1 MTVDGDAGWMA
12 RAVALAEGGRGAA
25 SPNPM
30 VGAVLVLDG
39 RVVGEGFHRAAG
51 EPHAEVAALAAAG
64 PLAAGA
70 TCYVTLEPCAHHGRT
85 PPCVDALLQAGV
97 ARVVA
102 ALTDPDR
109 RVDGAGLARL
119 RAAGVTVTV
128 GVGAEAAAEQN
139 AAYLTHRR
147 LGRPR
152 VTLKAA
158 ASLDG
163 KVAAPDG
170 SSQWITGPAARAD
183 AHRLRA
189 EADAVAVGAGTARA
203 DDPRL
208 TARPPRPTGARPT
221 GARPT
226 GSRPTGAPPWGSPD
240 PSGPWGSP
248 DPSGLRGS
256 PEPSGLRGSP
266 EPSGL
271 RGSPDPS
278 GHVGRQPLRVL
289 VDAAGRVGPHC
300 HLFDA
305 AAPTMVATTAAAPAS
320 AVDAWKRAGAEVLV
334 CPEAPWGDG
343 GRGVDLAEL
352 AAALGRLGVLELLV
366 EGGPRLHA
374 SFWAAGLAD
383 RLVWYLAPLVIGGDG
398 APGLL
403 RGGGA
408 PTLAAARALRIA
420 SVERLGAD
428 LRVVAYPVSPGH
440 PLGVPRTPPDEAA
453 AGHPVPAP
461 TSPPQEGS

>member
-1 MTVDGDAGWMA
+1 MA
-12 RAVALAEGGRGAA
+12 RALELAERGRGST
-25 SPNPM
+25 SPNPL
-30 VGAVLVLDG
+30 VGAVLVRDG
-39 RVVGEGFHRAAG
+39 RLLAEGFHRARG
-51 EPHAEVAALAAAG
+51 EPHAEALALAAAG
-64 PLAAGA
+64 PAALGA

-102 ALTDPDR
+102 ALPDPDP
-109 RVDGAGLARL
+109 RVDGDGLARL
-119 RAAGVTVTV
+119 RAAGITVTV
-128 GVGAEAAAEQN
+128 GVGAAAAAAQN

-189 EADAVAVGAGTARA
+189 EADAVVVGAGTALA

-208 TARPPRPTGARPT
+208 TARLPRPTGE
-221 GARPT
+221 
-226 GSRPTGAPPWGSPD
+226 PP
-240 PSGPWGSP
+240 
-248 DPSGLRGS
+248 
-256 PEPSGLRGSP
+256 
-266 EPSGL
+266 

-278 GHVGRQPLRVL
+278 GHVARQPLRVL
-289 VDAAGRVGPHC
+289 VDAAGRVGATG

-305 AAPTMVATTAAAPAS
+305 AAPTLVATTAAAPAA
-320 AVDAWKRAGAEVLV
+320 AVAAWKRAGAEVLV
-334 CPEAPWGDG
+334 CQEAAREDG

-352 AAALGRLGVLELLV
+352 VAALGRRGVLELLV
-366 EGGPRLHA
+366 EGGPRLQA
-374 SFWAAGLAD
+374 GFWAAGLAD

-403 RGGGA
+403 RDGGA
-408 PTLAAARALRIA
+408 ATLAAARALRID
-420 SVERLGAD
+420 SLERLGED
-428 LRVVAYPVSPGH
+428 LRVVAV
-440 PLGVPRTPPDEAA
+440 
-453 AGHPVPAP
+453 PVPAAAPAAVAVAAAP
-461 TSPPQEGS
+461 TEEGS